1 MATGSR
7 EPADVAGAAS
17 GSEQGV
23 EANVHVFPGEANL
36 MVNSHADVRKYFL
49 GSYMSGGRVAR
60 YYDLGWRFRQI

>member
-1 MATGSR
+1 VATGSR

-36 MVNSHADVRKYFL
+36 MVNSHADV
-49 GSYMSGGRVAR
+49 SV
-60 YYDLGWRFRQI
+60 RQRT